1 MIGLV
6 QLTTVHRIGRTGFY
20 FAIGQVGN
28 THGAGCCALT
38 TQSDVGFR
46 VAVIMHRRAAQQTR
60 FIFGFFDVLLHF
72 LLNVV
77 QLRTIN
83 RVFRSRINRTIG
95 HIGDGLVARI
105 DARIANRHRIG
116 RALVKHQLVGAI
128 MGTAACG
135 IAHIQAACIEHAVV
149 TRCVL

>member
-1 MIGLV
+1 
-6 QLTTVHRIGRTGFY
+6 
-20 FAIGQVGN
+20 
-28 THGAGCCALT
+28 
-38 TQSDVGFR
+38 
-46 VAVIMHRRAAQQTR
+46 MHCRAAQQTR